1 MKHRAIKDASSY
13 AWLKVITW
21 GRSRGS
27 SARGQLAERVY
38 DLALGSKR
46 LLLLTD
52 QCENEALLQYNQNE
66 NIQVTI
72 TQVVL
77 HSKRNNQQMKM
88 QTTEWEKAFSSDISD
103 KKLTSKI

>member
-1 MKHRAIKDASSY
+1 MGSEQGKQCYGAASRES
-13 AWLKVITW
+13 IC
-21 GRSRGS
+21 
-27 SARGQLAERVY
+27 

-77 HSKRNNQQMKM
+77 HSKRNNQQNENATHRMGESIFKRY
-88 QTTEWEKAFSSDISD
+88 I
-103 KKLTSKI
+103 